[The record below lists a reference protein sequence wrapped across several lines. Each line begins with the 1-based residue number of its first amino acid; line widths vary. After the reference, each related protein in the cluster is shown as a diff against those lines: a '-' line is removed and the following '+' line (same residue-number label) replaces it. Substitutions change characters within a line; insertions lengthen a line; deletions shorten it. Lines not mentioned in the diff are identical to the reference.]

1 MNIKKQI
8 TFNTLISFS
17 KNTMNL
23 GYTFLAFAV
32 FPLVHET
39 IAFYLCLKPREQINL
54 ELNDYF
60 YYNIVCV
67 IASTFFA
74 LLAAFVLRYMS
85 DDE

>member
-1 MNIKKQI
+1 MNIKKQAI
-8 TFNTLISFS
+8 FNTLISFS
-17 KNTMNL
+17 KSTMNL

-39 IAFYLCLKPREQINL
+39 IAFYLGWKHKEQINL

-74 LLAAFVLRYMS
+74 LLAALVLRCMS